1 MLQTSSQ
8 IIIPL
13 LILVALKFVVI
24 QLATRII
31 FLREDGQRITNLTP
45 YYTITYFNFFF
56 DCFPG
61 LIACMSRIW
70 QTTIVSLL
78 TLPRIDKSMF
88 NRDSDI
94 IMRRLDKG
102 HLAYINYVRMEHW
115 YNNAVVNG
123 FCEMLIES
131 MLYSQIY
138 KRKFEIQALHGVTI
152 IQDPNEDYKA
162 TISIQKHPAPV
173 DRQPMR
179 VKSQQMTGGKHR
191 TAIVLLTNS

>member
-13 LILVALKFVVI
+13 LILVALKLVVI
-24 QLATRII
+24 KLATRII

-56 DCFPG
+56 DCFLG

-138 KRKFEIQALHGVTI
+138 KVKFKIQAEHAVTI
-152 IQDPNEDYKA
+152 FQDPNHRA
-162 TISIQKHPAPV
+162 AIRFQKHSAPV

-179 VKSQQMTGGKHR
+179 VKSQQMTGGKLR
-191 TAIVLLTNS
+191 TAMILLTNS